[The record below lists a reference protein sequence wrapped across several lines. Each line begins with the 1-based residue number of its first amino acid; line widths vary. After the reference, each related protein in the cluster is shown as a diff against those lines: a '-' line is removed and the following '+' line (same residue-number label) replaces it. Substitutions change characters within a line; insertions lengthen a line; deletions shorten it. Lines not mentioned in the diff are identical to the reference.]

1 MIKNLKIV
9 SENCKRG
16 TTTVWDAEQVDKAI
30 KILMR
35 CLIFDMSIIILPPL
49 H

>member
-30 KILMR
+30 KILKQGGNLDDR
-35 CLIFDMSIIILPPL
+35 HIKN
-49 H
+49 